1 MSSEFDQADRDT
13 RYLLPPSIEDWLPE
27 DHLARFV
34 VEIVAR
40 LDLRPLTRA
49 YSGGGSR
56 AYHPAM
62 LLALLFY
69 GYATGIFAS
78 RKLEQATYDS
88 LAFRYITGNYHP
100 DHDTIAA
107 FRKRFL
113 TELKPL
119 FTQILLIAR
128 SMGILALGK
137 ISLDGT
143 KVKANASKNHA
154 LSWEHA
160 CALENQLKAEVEDL
174 LRQGEAADRS
184 SIPDGMSIPQEL
196 RRREE
201 RLVAIARAKE
211 ELERRAA
218 ERYARE
224 KQDYDRKMAQ
234 RTAKEQRRGRK
245 PGGKAPKAPE
255 PGPKPQDQVNLTDAD
270 SRIMPAPGG
279 GFVQAYN
286 AQASVDTE
294 SMLIVENHLSRH
306 ANDQQEITA
315 TLTSLAALPGDLG
328 KVTVLL
334 ADAGYC
340 SEGNIQRC
348 ESAGIQPYIAVRRD
362 HHNQTPRQ
370 RFGEPPPLPENADAV
385 AKMSHRLRTQAGKRL
400 YAQRKCTVEPV
411 FGIIKSVLGFRQF
424 LLRTLESV
432 SGEWDLICLAW
443 NLKRMHAF
451 SCSPR

>member
-1 MSSEFDQADRDT
+1 MSSEFDQPDRGT
-13 RYLLPPSIEDWLPE
+13 QYLLPPSIEDWLPE
-27 DHLARFV
+27 DHLARFI

-40 LDLRPLTRA
+40 LDLRPLTMS
-49 YSGGGSR
+49 YSGGGSK
-56 AYHPAM
+56 AYHPSM

-113 TELKPL
+113 KELKPL
-119 FTQILLIAR
+119 FTQILMIAR
-128 SMGILALGK
+128 TMGVLSLGK

-160 CALENQLKAEVEDL
+160 CALENQLKAEVEEL
-174 LRQGEAADRS
+174 LRQGEAEDRS
-184 SIPDGMSIPQEL
+184 SIPDSMSIPQEL
-196 RRREE
+196 SRREE
-201 RLVAIARAKE
+201 RLAAIAKAKE

-224 KQDYDRKMAQ
+224 KRDYDTKVARRA
-234 RTAKEQRRGRK
+234 AKEQRTGRK

-255 PGPKPQDQVNLTDAD
+255 PGPKARDQVNLTDAD

-286 AQASVDTE
+286 AQASVDTD
-294 SMLIVENHLSRH
+294 SLLVIENHLSQH
-306 ANDQQEITA
+306 PNDQQEIA
-315 TLTSLAALPGDLG
+315 TTVTTLATLPGDLG
-328 KVTVLL
+328 KVAVLL

-340 SEGNIQRC
+340 SESNVQRC
-348 ESAGIQPYIAVRRD
+348 ESAGIQPYIAIRREQ
-362 HHNQTPRQ
+362 HNQALSERSS
-370 RFGEPPPLPENADAV
+370 EPPPLAENAEAV
-385 AKMSHRLRTQAGKRL
+385 AKMNHRLRTQAGKRL
-400 YAQRKCTVEPV
+400 YAKRKCTVEPV
-411 FGIIKSVLGFRQF
+411 FGIIKWVLGFRQF
-424 LLRTLESV
+424 LLRTLESA

-443 NLKRMHAF
+443 NLKRLHVLA
-451 SCSPR
+451 SSVR